1 MYMSINIIN
10 RGNNFTIENPFRALK
25 NLFYF
30 YFWFFQGIS
39 LIGNWVDY
47 TLRQWLIN
55 IIFPNPNL
63 ASQFTGNFNLIRFL
77 PSVIF
82 SFISGIIIDRL
93 GYRKVLIIIQ
103 FIDFL
108 NACFITYLVY
118 TNKINGIYL
127 LILGFIGG
135 ITMSF
140 YFPARS
146 TLIKNI
152 IQEKD
157 LTSAF
162 SLQGL
167 TFNLSRIVGP
177 IFAAFLAKKFGLYI
191 GFLFNT
197 ISFLPLILLLIFSKN
212 LAEIEHN
219 NKNNNKNDKK
229 EKKDAIVKEIKRIV
243 KYIYNNKLIF
253 KSFINIAVINF
264 LGLSLLA
271 LLQVFTKDVLKGN
284 ISNFSWILS
293 LLGIGAI
300 IGAIFVASFNSN
312 FVVNFSEEIVMFL
325 YGALFL
331 VISFIPNYIYYF
343 IPFVGFFQALIF
355 GISNNRVQIVTDS
368 SYISKVISLYSLLN
382 LSLGFLGAFVLGNI
396 AYFVGLLNVYKIFSF
411 FIILF
416 SIFIFFYHKK
426 NLKGIVV

>member
-1 MYMSINIIN
+1 MSINITN
-10 RGNNFTIENPFRALK
+10 KGSNFTIENPFRALK
-25 NLFYF
+25 NPFYF
-30 YFWFFQGIS
+30 YFWFFEGIS

-55 IIFPNPNL
+55 IIYPNPNL
-63 ASQFTGNFNLIRFL
+63 ASQFAGNLNLIRFL
-77 PSVIF
+77 PFLIF
-82 SFISGIIIDRL
+82 SFVSGIVVDRL

-103 FIDFL
+103 FVDFF

-127 LILGFIGG
+127 LILGFISG

-152 IQEKD
+152 SQEKD

-167 TFNLSRIVGP
+167 TFNLSRVISP
-177 IFAAFLAKKFGLYI
+177 IFAAFLAKKFGLYM

-197 ISFLPLILLLIFSKN
+197 ISLLPLILLLIFSKN
-212 LAEIEHN
+212 LPEIHY
-219 NKNNNKNDKK
+219 NNKNDKN
-229 EKKDAIVKEIKRIV
+229 DLRNTIIKEIKEV
-243 KYIYNNKLIF
+243 MKYIYNNKLIL
-253 KSFINIAVINF
+253 KSFISIAIISF

-271 LLQVFTKDVLKGN
+271 LLQVFTKDVLKGS

-300 IGAIFVASFNSN
+300 IGAIFVASFSSN
-312 FVVNFSEEIVMFL
+312 FVVNFSEEVIMFL
-325 YGALFL
+325 YGTLFL

-343 IPFVGFFQALIF
+343 IPFVGFLQSVIF
-355 GISNNRVQIVTDS
+355 GVSNNRVQIVTDS
-368 SYISKVISLYSLLN
+368 SYIAKVVSLYSLLN
-382 LSLGFLGAFVLGNI
+382 VSLGFLGAFVLGNI
-396 AYFVGLLNVYKIFSF
+396 AYFINLLTVYKIFSL
-411 FIILF
+411 FIICF
-416 SIFIFFYHKK
+416 SIVTFFYYFIIK
-426 NLKGIVV
+426 

>member
-1 MYMSINIIN
+1 MSINITN
-10 RGNNFTIENPFRALK
+10 KGSNFTVENPFRALK
-25 NLFYF
+25 NPFYF

-55 IIFPNPNL
+55 IIYPNPNL

-77 PSVIF
+77 PFLIF
-82 SFISGIIIDRL
+82 SFVSGIVIDKL
-93 GYRKVLIIIQ
+93 GYRKVLIIIH
-103 FIDFL
+103 FVDFF

-118 TNKINGIYL
+118 TNKINGVYL

-146 TLIKNI
+146 SLIKNI
-152 IQEKD
+152 SQEKD

-167 TFNLSRIVGP
+167 TFNLSRVIGP
-177 IFAAFLAKKFGLYI
+177 IFAAFLAKKFGLYM

-197 ISFLPLILLLIFSKN
+197 ISLLPLILLLIFSKN
-212 LAEIEHN
+212 LPEIHY
-219 NKNNNKNDKK
+219 NNKNDKN
-229 EKKDAIVKEIKRIV
+229 ELRNTIIREIKEV
-243 KYIYNNKLIF
+243 MKYIYNNKLIL
-253 KSFINIAVINF
+253 KSFISIAIISF
-264 LGLSLLA
+264 LGLSLVA
-271 LLQVFTKDVLKGN
+271 LLQVFTKDVLKGS

-300 IGAIFVASFNSN
+300 IGAIFVASFSSN
-312 FVVNFSEEIVMFL
+312 FVVNFSEEVIMFL
-325 YGALFL
+325 YGTLFL

-343 IPFVGFFQALIF
+343 IPFVGFLQSLIL
-355 GISNNRVQIVTDS
+355 GVSNNRVQIVTDS
-368 SYISKVISLYSLLN
+368 SYIAKVVSLYSLLN
-382 LSLGFLGAFVLGNI
+382 VSLVFLGAFVLGNI
-396 AYFVGLLNVYKIFSF
+396 AYFINLLTVYKIFSLFIICFSIVTF
-411 FIILF
+411 FII
-416 SIFIFFYHKK
+416 K
-426 NLKGIVV
+426 

>member
-1 MYMSINIIN
+1 MSINITN
-10 RGNNFTIENPFRALK
+10 KDSNFPIENPFRALK
-25 NLFYF
+25 NPFYF

-77 PSVIF
+77 PSFIF
-82 SFISGIIIDRL
+82 SFVSGIVIDRL

-103 FIDFL
+103 FVDFF

-118 TNKINGIYL
+118 VNKINGIYL
-127 LILGFIGG
+127 LILGFISG

-152 IQEKD
+152 SQEKD

-167 TFNLSRIVGP
+167 TFNLSRVIGP
-177 IFAAFLAKKFGLYI
+177 IFAAFLAKKFGLYM

-212 LAEIEHN
+212 LPENHY
-219 NKNNNKNDKK
+219 NNKNDKNGLRNT
-229 EKKDAIVKEIKRIV
+229 IIKEIKEVI
-243 KYIYNNKLIF
+243 KYIYNNKLIL
-253 KSFINIAVINF
+253 KSFISIAIINF
-264 LGLSLLA
+264 LGLSLLV
-271 LLQVFTKDVLKGN
+271 LLQVFTKDVLKGS

-300 IGAIFVASFNSN
+300 IGAIFVASFSPS
-312 FVVNFSEEIVMFL
+312 FVVNFSEEVIMFL
-325 YGALFL
+325 YGTLFL

-343 IPFVGFFQALIF
+343 IPFVGFLQSVIF
-355 GISNNRVQIVTDS
+355 GVSNNRVQIVTDS
-368 SYISKVISLYSLLN
+368 SYIAKVVSLYSLLN
-382 LSLGFLGAFVLGNI
+382 VSLGFLGAFVLGNI
-396 AYFVGLLNVYKIFSF
+396 AYFINLLTVYKIFSL
-411 FIILF
+411 FIICF
-416 SIFIFFYHKK
+416 SIVTFFYYKI
-426 NLKGIVV
+426 N